1 MPYNSCMFRES
12 QFDDIYFKTED
23 NRRLRHDTLK
33 DLTLNWA
40 GLNEIAA
47 DHPDYRMK
55 NLRRDG
61 HCHEAVMW

>member
-1 MPYNSCMFRES
+1 MFRES

-40 GLNEIAA
+40 GLNDIAA